1 MKNPGS
7 PAPRDRRSNIRIG
20 TSGWSYP
27 SGKGTWKGLFYPKKR
42 GDELPFYAEHFDTVE
57 VNSSFYGPPTAAT
70 ARKWAERTPAG
81 FEFALKLY
89 QKFTHPEMFA
99 KATGKD
105 AFDLSGA
112 DVDEFR
118 RGIEPLAA
126 AGKLGPLVAQFPA
139 SFRADAGSRDYLAW
153 LLHAF
158 REYAIAVEL
167 RHKSWSDERNET
179 DELLRATGAAL
190 VQIDEPKFRD
200 SIRQTFKPNVPG
212 FFYMRLHGRN
222 AGNWWRHNDRDDR
235 YDYLYSEDE
244 LKPIAAAVR
253 DAGRAA
259 KRAYAYM
266 NNHFAAKAVVNA
278 AILKHQLG
286 QDLPGEYPPRL
297 VDRYPA
303 LEGIV
308 RVSSP
313 LLRKSV

>member
-7 PAPRDRRSNIRIG
+7 PAGSSRRSNIRVG

-70 ARKWAERTPAG
+70 AKKWAERTPAG

-105 AFDLSGA
+105 AFDLSKA

-118 RGIEPLAA
+118 RGIAPLAD

-139 SFRADAGSRDYLAW
+139 SFRADAASRDYLTW
-153 LLHAF
+153 LLDAF
-158 REYAIAVEL
+158 RDYAVAVEL
-167 RHKSWSDERNET
+167 RHRSWSDERDAT
-179 DELLRATGAAL
+179 DELLSETGAAL

-200 SIRQTFKPNVPG
+200 SIRQTFKPNVPA

-222 AGNWWRHNDRDDR
+222 AANWWRHKDRDDR

-244 LKPIAAAVR
+244 LKPIATAVR

-259 KRAYAYM
+259 KKAYAYM

-286 QDLPGEYPPRL
+286 QDLPGEYPPGL
-297 VDRYPA
+297 VDRYPV

-313 LLRKSV
+313 LLRRSS

>member
-1 MKNPGS
+1 MKS
-7 PAPRDRRSNIRIG
+7 RNIRIG

-57 VNSSFYGPPTAAT
+57 VNSSFYGPPTAST
-70 ARKWAERTPAG
+70 AKKWAERTPAG

-89 QKFTHPEMFA
+89 QKFTHPEMFT

-105 AFDLSGA
+105 AFDLGKA

-118 RGIEPLAA
+118 RGIAPLAE

-139 SFRADAGSRDYLAW
+139 SFRADAASRDYLGW
-153 LLHAF
+153 LLDAF
-158 REYAIAVEL
+158 REYAVAVEL
-167 RHKSWSDERNET
+167 RHRSWSDDRHAT
-179 DELLRATGAAL
+179 DELLSETGAAL

-222 AGNWWRHNDRDDR
+222 AANWWRHKDRDDR

-244 LKPIAAAVR
+244 LKPIATAVR

-259 KRAYAYM
+259 KKAYAYM
-266 NNHFAAKAVVNA
+266 NNHFAAKAVVDA

-286 QDLPGEYPPRL
+286 QDLPGEYPPGL
-297 VDRYPA
+297 VDRYPV

-313 LLRKSV
+313 LLRRSS

>member
-1 MKNPGS
+1 MKG
-7 PAPRDRRSNIRIG
+7 RNIRIG
-20 TSGWSYP
+20 TAGWSYP

-105 AFDLSGA
+105 AFDLGTA

-118 RGIEPLAA
+118 RGIAPLAD

-139 SFRADAGSRDYLAW
+139 SFRADAASRDYLAW
-153 LLHAF
+153 LLDAF
-158 REYAIAVEL
+158 RDYAVAVEL
-167 RHKSWSDERNET
+167 RHRSWSDERHAT
-179 DELLRATGAAL
+179 DELLSETGAAL

-200 SIRQTFKPNVPG
+200 SIRQTFKPNVPS

-222 AGNWWRHNDRDDR
+222 AANWWRHKDRDDR

-244 LKPIAAAVR
+244 LKPIAMAVR

-259 KRAYAYM
+259 KKAYAYM

-286 QDLPGEYPPRL
+286 QDLPGEYPPGL
-297 VDRYPA
+297 VDRYPV
-303 LEGIV
+303 LDGIV

-313 LLRKSV
+313 LLRRSS